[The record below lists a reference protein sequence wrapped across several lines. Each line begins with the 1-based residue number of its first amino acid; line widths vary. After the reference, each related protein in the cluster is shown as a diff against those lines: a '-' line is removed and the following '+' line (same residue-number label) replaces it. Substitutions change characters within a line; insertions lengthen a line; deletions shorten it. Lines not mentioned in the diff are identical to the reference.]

1 MDETLKPRPPKNF
14 CGVPFDDDGKPIN
27 RIRDEETYQYY
38 LDWLADYLYRPSPQM
53 PARAVLS
60 LEEAWNRVGDF
71 EIEIA
76 FWLWHHPLDDYPPDN
91 YQPRHAD
98 ILHRVEF
105 SKILSRV
112 PSHEDRREVL
122 HRFFV
127 ELEID
132 AHK

>member
-27 RIRDEETYQYY
+27 LARDEETYEFY
-38 LDWLADYLYRPSPQM
+38 WLVDYLYRPSPHM

-60 LEEAWNRVGDF
+60 LEEAWSRVGDL

-105 SKILSRV
+105 SRILSRV
-112 PSHEDRREVL
+112 PSHDDRR